1 MSDENKNKPHL
12 KLVKDTNQ
20 TENKL
25 NQAENKTARTEN
37 KPNQAENRTARTG
50 DNTPDYRTP
59 AKMLRN
65 LAEEI
70 EAGRYGD
77 ISTVVVAL
85 STDRSVA
92 IFGGGKNSDLYTCS
106 HLFGHAHY
114 QLITGFQGG

>member
-1 MSDENKNKPHL
+1 MGDENKNKPHL
-12 KLVKDTNQ
+12 ELVRDTNH
-20 TENKL
+20 
-25 NQAENKTARTEN
+25 TEN
-37 KPNQAENRTARTG
+37 KPNQIE

-59 AKMLRN
+59 AKMLRS

-106 HLFGHAHY
+106 HLFGHAHNNPP
-114 QLITGFQGG
+114 IKTTTTR

>member
-12 KLVKDTNQ
+12 KLVRDTNHTENRTAQ
-20 TENKL
+20 TES
-25 NQAENKTARTEN
+25 RT
-37 KPNQAENRTARTG
+37 NQAENRTTQTG
-50 DNTPDYRTP
+50 GNTPDYRTP

-70 EAGRYGD
+70 EVGRYGD

-114 QLITGFQGG
+114 QLITGFQEG